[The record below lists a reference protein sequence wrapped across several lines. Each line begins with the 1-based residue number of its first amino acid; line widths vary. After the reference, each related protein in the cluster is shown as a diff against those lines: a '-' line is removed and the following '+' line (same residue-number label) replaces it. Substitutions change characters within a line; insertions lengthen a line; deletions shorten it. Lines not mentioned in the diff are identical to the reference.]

1 MTRVATVSA
10 DTPFHERFIAG
21 FCYPLRGAGLAT
33 CTALALAHYA
43 VILPAFIGVIAS
55 FVLWTATWRYAAT
68 CMLHTANGYADPP
81 DIGADENPAAGRGL
95 TAVHLFAVALC
106 ILSGVFYPPA
116 VWPLMILFAVTLPA
130 IDMSLAFD
138 GSIELALSPVT
149 WWEVMRRFG
158 SAYLIPVGLNL
169 AIGALIVGAS
179 VATSFL
185 PRLLSLPLFAF
196 AYTYLIILNL
206 HLMGAMIHARHERF
220 GLTPEA
226 ETLAA
231 ENGQDED
238 AQLLHHVQAMASAD
252 RRGALGMLAA
262 RLQHRSAPPPLHQAY
277 RDLLRRE
284 GLHDGLLVHGQ
295 IWIAALMANGESRR
309 ALGVAQECMELD
321 AHFIPDDPAT
331 AGPLAELAARSG
343 MNRLALRLSRG
354 FLARWPRS
362 PEAPHFGLLAARL
375 LAATPDRQAEAAVLL
390 GKLVA
395 AWPDHPL
402 RGEFDA
408 LSQQLHEH
416 TKSA

>member
-1 MTRVATVSA
+1 MTRVATVSP
-10 DTPFHERFIAG
+10 DTPFHARFIAG
-21 FCYPLRGAGLAT
+21 LGYPVRGAGLAT

-43 VILPAFIGVIAS
+43 LILPALIGVIAS
-55 FVLWTATWRYAAT
+55 LALWTATWRYAAA

-81 DIGADENPAAGRGL
+81 DIGADEHPAAGRGL
-95 TAVHLFAVALC
+95 TGVHLFAVALC
-106 ILSGVFYPPA
+106 ILSGVLYPPA
-116 VWPLMILFAVTLPA
+116 VLPLMVLFAITLPA

-158 SAYLIPVGLNL
+158 LAYLIPVALNL
-169 AIGALIVGAS
+169 ATGVLILGAS
-179 VATSFL
+179 AATSLL

-206 HLMGAMIHARHERF
+206 HLMGAMIHQRHERF

-226 ETLAA
+226 EALAA

-238 AQLLHHVQAMASAD
+238 AQLLHEAQAMASND

-262 RLQHRSAPPPLHQAY
+262 RLQHRSAPPSLHQAY
-277 RDLLRRE
+277 RELLRQE
-284 GLHDGLLVHGQ
+284 GLRDDLLVHGQ
-295 IWIAALMANGESRR
+295 IWIAASMANGETRR
-309 ALGVAQECMELD
+309 ALGIVQECMELD
-321 AHFIPDDPAT
+321 NHFMPDDPAT
-331 AGPLAELAARSG
+331 AGPLAELAARSS
-343 MNRLALRLSRG
+343 MNRLALRLCRG
-354 FLARWPRS
+354 FLAQWPRS
-362 PEAPHFGLLAARL
+362 PQAPHYGLLAARL
-375 LAATPDRQAEAAVLL
+375 LAAMPDRRAEAAVLI
-390 GKLVA
+390 GKLLV

-416 TKSA
+416 TKPA